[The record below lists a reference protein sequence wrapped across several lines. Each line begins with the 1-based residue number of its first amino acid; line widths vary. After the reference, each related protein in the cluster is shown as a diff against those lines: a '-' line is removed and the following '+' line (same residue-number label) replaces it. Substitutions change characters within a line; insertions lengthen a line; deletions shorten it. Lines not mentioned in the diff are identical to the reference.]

1 MRENWEPEC
10 DNVGCMKTENLNAT
24 TQDAGKLGNRMRQR
38 RMHEN
43 REAECDNAGCMKTG
57 NRNVAM
63 HEKAWV
69 HNKKIG
75 GFVTWKNY

>member
-1 MRENWEPEC
+1 
-10 DNVGCMKTENLNAT
+10 
-24 TQDAGKLGNRMRQR
+24 MRQH

-43 REAECDNAGCMKTG
+43 REPECDNAGCMKTG
-57 NRNVAM
+57 NRNVATR
-63 HEKAWV
+63 EKAWV